1 MHDKKKFEISK
12 SGKQLSISFSSSMD
26 TIDKIDIET
35 RRLLKD
41 ELDDSHLFSLS
52 LCMREGLTNAIKHG
66 HRLDADKITQYTLTI
81 GEKAIKIKIED
92 QGEGF
97 DWRNVRK
104 KKTNPKLDHGRG
116 LSIINEYCSEYRY
129 NEKGNTLTMII
140 NKS

>member
-81 GEKAIKIKIED
+81 GEKAITIKIED